1 MSELVYNERIGATN
15 KNIKKK
21 KWSGKRE
28 WVSSMIKIG
37 LPIEFNHWM
46 RNLIAISVFLQ

>member
-21 KWSGKRE
+21 NGVVKE
-28 WVSSMIKIG
+28 NELV
-37 LPIEFNHWM
+37 P
-46 RNLIAISVFLQ
+46 